1 MKDLKSD
8 LDVLEELPV
17 EVIHESMEKG
27 KGKCISDKNTRLW
40 GNAKAGTRGHIG
52 KTMNSS
58 ILFGLEKVRVGN
70 EAQGL
75 SRYPLIT
82 G

>member
-1 MKDLKSD
+1 MKDIKSD

-27 KGKCISDKNTRLW
+27 KGKFISDKNTRLW
-40 GNAKAGTRGHIG
+40 GNAKAGTRRHIG

-58 ILFGLEKVRVGN
+58 ILLG
-70 EAQGL
+70 
-75 SRYPLIT
+75 
-82 G
+82 